1 MPVQPP
7 SAARMYRTLYRA
19 DSGAHRASHRVGVR
33 LPPRAVAFLLSLGS
47 QQPHTGHMRAVSWCF
62 AVMGGC
68 ALVGAVL
75 AELVAGETAGAGWV
89 LIGPAPVYVV
99 GLAGAFRGP
108 VSRGGTQPAAERAAG
123 RQARG
128 QAAGGG
134 ADRVPGPNRA

>member
-1 MPVQPP
+1 
-7 SAARMYRTLYRA
+7 
-19 DSGAHRASHRVGVR
+19 
-33 LPPRAVAFLLSLGS
+33 
-47 QQPHTGHMRAVSWCF
+47 MRAVSWCF

-108 VSRGGTQPAAERAAG
+108 VRGVAAWLLATGPLFMMNVFMGDGILQFVTHSSVAWLVVLVRTWRPPAAWSLGSA
-123 RQARG
+123 
-128 QAAGGG
+128 
-134 ADRVPGPNRA
+134 